1 MIKFGEEYAFIS
13 IDFKKSD
20 REGSIEIQI
29 ANKKNI
35 NVTISMGLAE
45 FGQEENGEELFKR
58 ADSALYE
65 AKESGRNRV
74 CISKN
79 V

>member
-1 MIKFGEEYAFIS
+1 
-13 IDFKKSD
+13 
-20 REGSIEIQI
+20 
-29 ANKKNI
+29 
-35 NVTISMGLAE
+35 MGLAE

-74 CISKN
+74 CISKMYKFRRYKGSCI
-79 V
+79 